1 MVVGVE
7 PDGGPE
13 RDLSQPRAPEFQVDE
28 AEALETLEVS
38 GVDRERVLVTRLG
51 RVPLLPGLMDGPLQV
66 EDQVGEREHLV
77 INVCF

>member
-38 GVDRERVLVTRLG
+38 GVDRERVLITRLG

>member
-28 AEALETLEVS
+28 TEALETLEVS